1 LEFCVDE
8 CFEDMGPKRARGLVK
23 LSVILLELFLVGTH
37 TPAIATD
44 LISDMMKIATGVLQF
59 FYPN

>member
-1 LEFCVDE
+1 
-8 CFEDMGPKRARGLVK
+8 MRTKRARGLVK
-23 LSVILLELFLVGTH
+23 LSVILLKKILVGTH

-44 LISDMMKIATGVLQF
+44 LISDIMKIATGVLQF